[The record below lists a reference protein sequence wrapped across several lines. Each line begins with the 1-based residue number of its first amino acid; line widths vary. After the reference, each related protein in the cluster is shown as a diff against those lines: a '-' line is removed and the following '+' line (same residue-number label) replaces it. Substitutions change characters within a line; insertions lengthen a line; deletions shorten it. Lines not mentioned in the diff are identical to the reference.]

1 MKLSKRT
8 VLMLII
14 ASSLIINTGC
24 QEINNKLSQIGINSS
39 DKKVEENALKED
51 TKSSESEGE
60 KPVEVSNK
68 NVENNADKKQEAVM
82 KGTLVPGTKEEMRTA
97 EYWVS
102 ILKGGNE
109 IIMNEENIKE
119 INANII
125 KKVNTVV
132 DLNNYKTIVDKK
144 ELTNYISAYKLPAKT
159 MYDSKGKVITK
170 MFYDNLLKNR
180 NVEAI
185 KEKNI
190 IRYGIAVK
198 RTAIRSFP
206 TIEGVYDSS
215 KEAKIDRFQETSCEP
230 CEPAIIL
237 HTSKDGKWYFVQ
249 TFNYRGWTGVENI
262 AVVKDK
268 GQFLQYSQIKDF
280 IVILGT
286 HVKLDKDI
294 KDIKAKDLEFYM
306 GNRVPI
312 ETKNIPKS
320 IEGISTEGK
329 YVVKLPIRDNEGRL
343 SVKLTL
349 ISKSEDV
356 NLGYLSYTRANII
369 KQAFKFQGEKYD
381 WGNKYN
387 GADCSSF
394 IMSVYKT
401 FGFNLPRNTDEQ
413 EKSVGK
419 VYNFKAS
426 DNNVNRNAALD
437 KLLPGAAI
445 YMPGHVMM
453 YLGKVDGEHYV
464 IHDFAGYG
472 KKEGSAYV
480 FAPVYEVA
488 VTTTMLPMSNGI
500 PYIQKL
506 TSAIQIQ

>member
-1 MKLSKRT
+1 MF
-8 VLMLII
+8 MI
-14 ASSLIINTGC
+14 ASCLIINTGC
-24 QEINNKLSQIGINSS
+24 EEVNNKLSQIGISNK
-39 DKKVEENALKED
+39 DQKVEDSTLKED
-51 TKSSESEGE
+51 TKSNEGE
-60 KPVEVSNK
+60 GDKSVEVSNK
-68 NVENNADKKQEAVM
+68 NVENNLNKKQQSVV

-109 IIMNEENIKE
+109 EIINKENIKKFN
-119 INANII
+119 IDII
-125 KKVNTVV
+125 KKVNAVV
-132 DLNNYKTIVDKK
+132 DLNNYKTTLSKK
-144 ELTNYISAYKLPAKT
+144 ELTNYIMAYKLPTKT

-170 MFYDNLLKNR
+170 GFYDSLLKNR
-180 NVEAI
+180 NIEAI
-185 KEKNI
+185 KEKNTI
-190 IRYGIAVK
+190 KYGVAVK

-206 TIEGVYDSS
+206 TVEGVYDSS

-237 HTSKDGKWYFVQ
+237 HTSKDRKWYFVQ
-249 TFNYRGWTGVENI
+249 TFNYRGWTRVENI
-262 AVVKDK
+262 AVAKDK
-268 GQFLQYSQIKDF
+268 NQFMHYSEPKDF
-280 IVILGT
+280 IVITGT

-294 KDIKAKDLEFYM
+294 KENPTKDLEFYM

-320 IEGISTEGK
+320 IEGISAEGK
-329 YVVKLPIRDNEGRL
+329 YAVKLPVRDDKGYL
-343 SVKLTL
+343 SVKISL
-349 ISKSEDV
+349 ISMSENI
-356 NLGYLSYTRANII
+356 NLGYLTYNRANII

-413 EKSVGK
+413 EKSAGK
-419 VYNFKAS
+419 SYTFKAG
-426 DNNVNRNAALD
+426 DNNSNKSAVLD

-472 KKEGSAYV
+472 KKEGAAYV

-488 VTTTMLPMSNGI
+488 VTTTMLPMSNGT
-500 PYIQKL
+500 PYIQKV